1 MHPSLDA
8 AIAALQKKLRL
19 VLPSSTTRIDD
30 TLPLKNTCHPHGQFA
45 PARLKRPNAKRCDA
59 SKAGNRAAIDPVR
72 RSPASPVRRL
82 WRRESWNPRLPC

>member
-30 TLPLKNTCHPHGQFA
+30 TLPLKNICHPHGQFVPA
-45 PARLKRPNAKRCDA
+45 PLT
-59 SKAGNRAAIDPVR
+59 
-72 RSPASPVRRL
+72 
-82 WRRESWNPRLPC
+82 

>member
-45 PARLKRPNAKRCDA
+45 PARLKRPNAKRCA
-59 SKAGNRAAIDPVR
+59 AVRSRKPPRNRLCER
-72 RSPASPVRRL
+72 GPASPVRRL